1 MNDSNSRNSRK
12 YQIYS
17 SISLAIGV
25 STVALFFQFVT
36 KGRFIKWYVND
47 FFPYALFIVGV
58 ALIAGIVL
66 GKKGMNSPLKGVAI
80 AGIGICSAFL
90 IYWLLLTVDY
100 ILTLFWSH
108 I

>member
-1 MNDSNSRNSRK
+1 MNDSNKNRK

-17 SISLAIGV
+17 IISLAIGV
-25 STVALFFQFVT
+25 LTIALFSQFVT

-47 FFPYALFIVGV
+47 FFPYALFIVGG
-58 ALIAGIVL
+58 ALIAGIIL
-66 GKKGMNSPLKGVAI
+66 GKKGTSSPFKGIAI

-90 IYWLLLTVDY
+90 IYWFLLSVDY
-100 ILTLFWSH
+100 ILTLFWSR